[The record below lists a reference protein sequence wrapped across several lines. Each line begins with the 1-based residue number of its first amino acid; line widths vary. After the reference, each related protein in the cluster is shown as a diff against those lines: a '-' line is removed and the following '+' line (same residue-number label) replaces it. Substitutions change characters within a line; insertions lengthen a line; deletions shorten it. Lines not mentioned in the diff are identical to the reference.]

1 MRIEDHNATVAK
13 VRAMYGRRL
22 KPSDYTELAAQRRI
36 SDIAEMLKSKP
47 NLKES
52 LSGIDSNTIHRGM
65 LEDLLRRCLNDT
77 YLKITDFEHI
87 SREVFFD
94 YRQIQ
99 AEVREILNAI
109 HYINAKSEQH
119 IEKMPMY
126 LDKLTRFSQIE
137 LAKARSREDL
147 LKAIDK
153 TPYREIIEKIPLRK
167 SGKIDYNP
175 TEKALRTYLYNHILG
190 SEYFRT
196 EESRPLYNLITI
208 DIELINVINA
218 YRMTEYFGYN
228 VDKIEANM
236 LPFPGKLKGSV
247 RKELLAAPDGKE
259 FVNRFIHSYYG
270 RVMTARGIEISGDL
284 EIEAQKLRY
293 QYARHALH
301 TSTSPMLSVYA
312 YMFLFEIEINN
323 IITTIEAIR
332 YQIPEKELFSL
343 LVM

>member
-1 MRIEDHNATVAK
+1 LRFDEHNATVAK
-13 VRAMYGRRL
+13 VRALYGKRM

-36 SDIAEMLKSKP
+36 SDIAELLRTHAGYKDT
-47 NLKES
+47 
-52 LSGIDSNTIHRGM
+52 LSGIDANTIHRGM
-65 LEDLLRRCLNDT
+65 LEDLLRRSVYET
-77 YLKITDFEHI
+77 YHKITDFERIAH
-87 SREVFFD
+87 EVFFD

-137 LAKARSREDL
+137 LAKARSKEDL
-147 LKAIDK
+147 LKVIDK
-153 TPYREIIEKIPLRK
+153 LPYREIIDKIPLRK

-175 TEKALRTYLYNHILG
+175 TERALRTYLYNHILE
-190 SEYFRT
+190 SDYFGT

-218 YRMTEYFGYN
+218 YRLTEYFGYP
-228 VDKIEANM
+228 VEKIRDNM
-236 LPFPGKLKGSV
+236 LPFPGKLNSSV
-247 RKELLAAPDGKE
+247 RADLLSAPDGKE
-259 FVNRFIHSYYG
+259 FINRFSHSYYG
-270 RVMTARGIEISGDL
+270 RVMTARGIEINGDL

-312 YMFLFEIEINN
+312 YMFLLETEVKN
-323 IITTIEAIR
+323 IITTIEGIR
-332 YQIPEKELFSL
+332 YQMPEKELFSM
-343 LVM
+343 LVL

>member
-1 MRIEDHNATVAK
+1 
-13 VRAMYGRRL
+13 MYGRRL
-22 KPSDYTELAAQRRI
+22 KPSDYTDLAAQRRI

-47 NLKES
+47 NFKET

-77 YLKITDFEHI
+77 YLRITDFEHI

-137 LAKARSREDL
+137 LAKARSKEDL
-147 LKAIDK
+147 LKVLEK
-153 TPYREIIEKIPLRK
+153 TPYREIIERIPLRK

-175 TEKALRTYLYNHILG
+175 TEKALRTFFYEHILKNG
-190 SEYFRT
+190 YFKT
-196 EESRPLYNLITI
+196 EEAGALYNLITI

-218 YRMTEYFGYN
+218 YRMTEYFGYPT
-228 VDKIEANM
+228 DKIRANM
-236 LPFPGKLKGSV
+236 LNFPGKLNSAI
-247 RKELLAAPDGKE
+247 RADLLSAPDGKE
-259 FVNRFIHSYYG
+259 FINRFTHSYYG
-270 RVMTARGIEISGDL
+270 RVMTARGIEIDGDL

-301 TSTSPMLSVYA
+301 TSASAMLSVYA
-312 YMFLFEIEINN
+312 YMYLFETEVHN